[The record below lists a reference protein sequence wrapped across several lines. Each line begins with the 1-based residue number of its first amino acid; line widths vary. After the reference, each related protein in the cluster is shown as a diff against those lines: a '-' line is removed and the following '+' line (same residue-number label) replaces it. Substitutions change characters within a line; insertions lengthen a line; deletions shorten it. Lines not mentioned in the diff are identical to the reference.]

1 MAENTGYVHLYMY
14 TWGTCMGYMYGV
26 MYGVHV
32 WGHVWGTCMGTCMGY
47 MYGVHVWGT

>member
-26 MYGVHV
+26 HV
-32 WGHVWGTCMGTCMGY
+32 WDTCMGSCMGY
-47 MYGVHVWGT
+47 MYGVHVWVHVWGT